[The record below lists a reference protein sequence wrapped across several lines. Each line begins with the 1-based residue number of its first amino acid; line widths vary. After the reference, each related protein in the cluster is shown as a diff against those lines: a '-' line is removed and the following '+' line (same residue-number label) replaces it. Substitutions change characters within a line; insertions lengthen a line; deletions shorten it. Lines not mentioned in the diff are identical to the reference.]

1 MINSCYLTNDLPLKQ
16 PLFYAKKALINQFIL
31 LIISD
36 SKNDSFQD
44 NAKRSREG
52 VTKDDEYRWENNEN
66 TN

>member
-52 VTKDDEYRWENNEN
+52 VTKDDKNGRKDNKNCD
-66 TN
+66 